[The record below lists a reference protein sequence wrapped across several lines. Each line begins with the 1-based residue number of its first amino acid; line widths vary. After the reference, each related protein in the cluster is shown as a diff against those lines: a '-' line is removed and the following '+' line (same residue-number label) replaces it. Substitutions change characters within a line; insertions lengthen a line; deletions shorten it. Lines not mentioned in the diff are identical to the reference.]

1 MKAVRVLGAL
11 ACLVLPVLLTGCA
24 DWSEYPGP
32 GGGGKAVP
40 LGVNQGVLFGDVVY
54 PCFINS
60 TTRFQIDRN
69 DFEIIKTVTAEAS
82 SANVLGLIGSGDNG
96 YGKLFAEARKA
107 GADDVINIKTDT
119 RLRSF
124 LGVLWRSATTQLT
137 GTAIRWKR
145 Q

>member
-1 MKAVRVLGAL
+1 MKTGRALCAL
-11 ACLVLPVLLTGCA
+11 ACLTLPVLLAGCA
-24 DWSEYPGP
+24 GWSYPGA

-40 LGVNQGVLFGDVVY
+40 VGVSQGVLFGDVVY

-82 SANVLGLIGSGDNG
+82 STNVLGLVGSGDNG
-96 YGKLFAEARKA
+96 YAKLFAEARSA

-124 LGVLWRSATTQLT
+124 LGGFWKSATTQLT
-137 GTAIRWKR
+137 GTAIRWKKR
-145 Q
+145 